1 MSTQVILHERI
12 FNAPIVKVWN
22 AISDVSEMRNW
33 YFDIEEM
40 RLETGAKFKFIAGEN
55 EDKLYQHNCEITD
68 VKTLYKL
75 SYNWCYDGHP
85 GVSNVTFE
93 LSEIENKTLLKFKH
107 IGIDNFPKDNP
118 DFAFDNFVEGWYYII
133 HIALKNYLEKSD
145 KSTITVETTISAPLQ
160 KVWQY
165 WNEPEHI
172 TQWYFASNTWH
183 APFATNDLRVGG
195 KFKITMAAKD
205 MSYSFDFEG
214 IYSHI
219 IHYQLI
225 EYIINDGRSVKIIF
239 ASEANKTHV
248 SETFEAEDANPLE
261 EQKSGWQSIL
271 DNFKIHVES
280 N

>member
-40 RLETGAKFKFIAGEN
+40 KLETGAKFKFIAGEN

-68 VKTLYKL
+68 IKTLYKL

-93 LSEIENKTLLKFKH
+93 LSEMENKTLLKFKH

-133 HIALKNYLEKSD
+133 HIALKDYLEKPD
-145 KSTITVETTISAPLQ
+145 KSTITVETTINAPLQ
-160 KVWQY
+160 KVWQC
-165 WNEPEHI
+165 WNKENARKPC
-172 TQWYFASNTWH
+172 
-183 APFATNDLRVGG
+183 L
-195 KFKITMAAKD
+195 
-205 MSYSFDFEG
+205 
-214 IYSHI
+214 
-219 IHYQLI
+219 
-225 EYIINDGRSVKIIF
+225 
-239 ASEANKTHV
+239 
-248 SETFEAEDANPLE
+248 
-261 EQKSGWQSIL
+261 
-271 DNFKIHVES
+271 
-280 N
+280 